1 MKRIKWIK
9 SGAVALCA
17 LLCGCN
23 EADKFSDLVLPG
35 TVEFEYETH
44 DVPENVES
52 ARIPVLLSAVASKDI
67 QLSISLANRSDL
79 TENPGQVAA
88 EGVNFNIPVKQLT
101 IPRGET
107 YGYFPLSV
115 LDDIVVNEDRM
126 FDVKIESISDGAEP
140 ARISQVCRVVIKNDD
155 FWPEVNFEK
164 KQFSVPG
171 TDSRMVLPLTVGGG
185 VIRNP
190 FRVTVA
196 VESVTATEGTDFS
209 VEKKEFTFTEEK
221 RTDSIVI
228 NLTAPEDMAGDIAFK
243 LHYEVNE
250 AGITGEIPE
259 TEVVIKKVI
268 KYVGFQNRMTRIFQR
283 YEKAIVPIAFTGL
296 RTSKD
301 VSARIRV
308 KSVEGIAPEDIALPS
323 QTITTKGD
331 TIANFEVTIVNSF
344 TGNLDAAFELEIEE
358 VIDGEPG
365 AITTSWVRVAEGV
378 ALDRSTWEI
387 LSFST
392 QETSGEGSNGRPFQI
407 LDNNTNTYW
416 HTQWQGAGNYP
427 PPPHQITVGFA
438 GQVIDVESVRVL
450 RRQASNTNTK
460 TVEIYLAADPQV
472 TDFVLVGSLVFPNNT
487 SGLTQNGLTFF
498 MPYFHLKAY
507 GMRVRMPDSNQGQG
521 VCSLAEVYV
530 NGLVTK

>member
-1 MKRIKWIK
+1 MKWIK
-9 SGAVALCA
+9 TSAVALCA

-44 DVPENVES
+44 NVPENVAS
-52 ARIPVLLSAVASKDI
+52 ARIPVLLSAVAARDV
-67 QLSISLANRSDL
+67 QLSISIANRSDL
-79 TENPGQVAA
+79 PVGQIAA
-88 EGVNFNIPVKQLT
+88 EGVNFEIPAKQLT

-115 LDDIVVNEDRM
+115 VDDIAVNEDRM

-140 ARISQVCRVVIKNDD
+140 ARISQVCRVVIRNND

-164 KQFSVPG
+164 PQFAVPG
-171 TDSRMVLPLTVGGG
+171 TDTRMVLPLAVGGG

-190 FRVTVA
+190 FRVTVT

-209 VEKKEFTFTEEK
+209 IEQKEFTFTEES

-228 NLTAPEDMAGDIAFK
+228 NLTAPEDMAGDMAFK
-243 LHYEVNE
+243 LRYEVNE
-250 AGITGEIPE
+250 AGITGTIPE

-283 YEKAIVPIAFTGL
+283 YEKALVPISFTGL
-296 RTSKD
+296 KTSRD

-308 KSVEGIAPEDIALPS
+308 KSVEGIAPEDILLPS
-323 QTITTKGD
+323 ETITTKGD
-331 TIANFEVTIVNSF
+331 TVSNFEVTIVNSF
-344 TGNLDAAFELEIEE
+344 EGNLDAAFELEIEE
-358 VIDGEPG
+358 VTDGELG
-365 AITTSWVRVAEGV
+365 AITTTWIRVAEGV
-378 ALDRSTWEI
+378 DLDRSTWEV
-387 LSFST
+387 LSYST
-392 QETSGEGSNGRPFQI
+392 EEPTGESGGANGRYWMI
-407 LDNNTNTYW
+407 LDNNLNTFW
-416 HTQWQGAGNYP
+416 HTQWQGTGSYP
-427 PPPHQITVGFA
+427 APPHQLTVGFG

-460 TVEIYLAADPQV
+460 TVEIYLATDQQIS
-472 TDFVLVGSLVFPNNT
+472 DFVLVGSLAFPNNT
-487 SGLTQNGLTFF
+487 TGLTQNGMTLV
-498 MPYFHLKAY
+498 MPYFHFKAY
-507 GMRVRMPDSNQGQG
+507 GMRVRMPDSNTTNG